1 MSINNAVFICKK
13 KRKKMNSNLSFFM
26 ILITIVNIVSS
37 DNECLNL
44 SDWKN
49 FKLNFTI
56 YLGELFNVYQIQIN
70 NKRHENFA

>member
-1 MSINNAVFICKK
+1 
-13 KRKKMNSNLSFFM
+13 MNSNLSLFM
-26 ILITIVNIVSS
+26 ILITIVNFVSS

-56 YLGELFNVYQIQIN
+56 YLYELVNVYQIQFN
-70 NKRHENFA
+70 NISHEKLA